1 MGYERPSDGIIVA
14 RGNWPGYKTSQVL
27 ARVCGTFRHYDA
39 PKVRCTKRMR
49 SNESAMYQSVRT
61 NVDGTTFV
69 TTNRVVMSE
78 AVETIPTTRDGQKSS
93 RVVMSEGRQGVLSKN
108 LNLHEGHAFKR

>member
-1 MGYERPSDGIIVA
+1 
-14 RGNWPGYKTSQVL
+14 
-27 ARVCGTFRHYDA
+27 
-39 PKVRCTKRMR
+39 MR